1 MTMAREFH
9 KYPHEILELDLADWS
24 FNLLCLVLDSD
35 KKDVPE
41 KYDDTVLQLNPQMKD
56 KEHQEKLAKFNSKL
70 PRSFRDGNQ
79 RR

>member
-41 KYDDTVLQLNPQMKD
+41 KYDDTILKLRPQMQD
-56 KEHQEKLAKFNSKL
+56 KKHQEELAKFNSKL
-70 PRSFRDGNQ
+70 PRSFRDGK